1 MWSKQA
7 FSTHCCPLT
16 CELVC
21 VKYDACV
28 KLWVCVSILNEK
40 EHFMAP
46 VVKRAIV
53 LAVIVLLSMVVFT
66 VTCIPSNA
74 LINTFYITCHFM
86 DILIATNYLCLGLL
100 LFHFFS
106 MCFFGGGFNC
116 GHAFLAMAL
125 KYLCWRLHL
134 HRQLKNHL
142 ILTRTRKTTITCF
155 WSLSYARLN
164 TSRAGCP
171 NLAKS
176 KLLACCWHPKASF
189 YWLHEVCKSNVLTH
203 VFAQRLNI
211 WILLTFKESWS
222 VSVASG

>member
-1 MWSKQA
+1 MNRVCARNKHFQHIVVLLQW
-7 FSTHCCPLT
+7 
-16 CELVC
+16 ELVC

-106 MCFFGGGFNC
+106 MCFFGGVSIVVML
-116 GHAFLAMAL
+116 FLL
-125 KYLCWRLHL
+125 
-134 HRQLKNHL
+134 
-142 ILTRTRKTTITCF
+142 
-155 WSLSYARLN
+155 
-164 TSRAGCP
+164 
-171 NLAKS
+171 
-176 KLLACCWHPKASF
+176 
-189 YWLHEVCKSNVLTH
+189 WL
-203 VFAQRLNI
+203 LNI
-211 WILLTFKESWS
+211 CVEGCIYTDN
-222 VSVASG
+222 